1 MVRLDEQR
9 VVTLAPPS
17 APSGSELVRAPRART
32 LRIVFLIRSLG
43 YGGSER
49 QLAVLAAGLH
59 ARGHAVSVLTFYPGG
74 ELEPDLRSAGVT
86 VRSLETRGR
95 WDIASFLAKLHGALR
110 DESPNVLHSYL
121 GMPNIVAGAIRPLF
135 PGVRVVWGE
144 RASNMDLSHYDWLS
158 RFSAGLT
165 RVLSRAPDLVILNSR
180 AGLEHAS
187 SRGYPRRKMIVI
199 PNGIDAERFIPDA
212 AAGRR
217 VRHEWHV
224 GATEQLVGLV
234 GRLDPVK
241 DHRTFLSA
249 AAHVANDRDTVRFV
263 CIGDGNL
270 QYGHEMQQVAASIGI
285 SDRVMWVSAR
295 HDMPAV
301 YNALDV
307 VCLASNSE
315 GFPNVLAEAMAC
327 GIPCVTTDVGDAAW
341 LLDRRESVAP
351 VGDALGLADRIRSL
365 LDLDAG
371 AIAAIARAERERV
384 LTQFSVTSLIGNTES
399 ALSSLFG
406 ERAA

>member
-1 MVRLDEQR
+1 
-9 VVTLAPPS
+9 VTALMSPSPS
-17 APSGSELVRAPRART
+17 AMAESLSVTPASL

-49 QLAVLAAGLH
+49 QLAVLAAGLRD
-59 ARGHAVSVLTFYPGG
+59 RGHTVSVLTFYPGG
-74 ELEPDLRSAGVT
+74 ELEADLRSSGVT
-86 VRSLETRGR
+86 VRSLDKRGR
-95 WDIASFLAKLHGALR
+95 WDVASFLAKLHGALR

-144 RASNMDLSHYDWLS
+144 GASNMDLSHYDWLS
-158 RFSAGLT
+158 RFLTGVT
-165 RVLSRAPDLVILNSR
+165 RVLSRTPDLVILNSR

-187 SRGYPRRKMIVI
+187 SRGYPREKMIVI
-199 PNGIDAERFIPDA
+199 PNGIDADRFTPDP
-212 AAGRR
+212 AAGRG

-224 GATEQLVGLV
+224 SATERLVGLV

-249 AAHVANDRDTVRFV
+249 AAQIANDRSDVRFV
-263 CIGDGNL
+263 CVGDGNP
-270 QYGHEMQQVAASIGI
+270 QYGRAMQQFASSLGI
-285 SDRVMWVSAR
+285 ADRVSWVPAR

-307 VCLASNSE
+307 VCLSSNSE

-327 GIPCVTTDVGDAAW
+327 GVPCVTTDVGDAAW
-341 LLDRRESVAP
+341 LLGHPESVAP
-351 VGDALGLADRIRSL
+351 VGDARGLADRIRSL
-365 LDLDAG
+365 LDLDAE
-371 AIAAIARAERERV
+371 AIAGIARAERERV
-384 LTQFSVTSLIGNTES
+384 LTHFSVTSLVGNTER

-406 ERAA
+406 ERAG